1 MGCGLTGRAQ
11 RHGCRRPTDG
21 AQGQGTLARS
31 DTRWSEPLDRYQT
44 VEIKRLGGGL
54 TAAGSATPTHGGEV
68 ARAGAGVGYRGS
80 EVTGVGQDRREGP
93 DKLTGGVPAMRP
105 RPGARERRRE
115 SFRRIGV
122 TPVRN
127 PIRWEGESGALRS
140 MVRGWIGQPP
150 RGARRTGVDELW
162 RGRIG

>member
-1 MGCGLTGRAQ
+1 MEPRGRA
-11 RHGCRRPTDG
+11 RLREAILVDPSRWIDIRRS
-21 AQGQGTLARS
+21 RS
-31 DTRWSEPLDRYQT
+31 NAW
-44 VEIKRLGGGL
+44 GGL
-54 TAAGSATPTHGGEV
+54 TVAGSATPTHGGEV

-140 MVRGWIGQPP
+140 MVRG
-150 RGARRTGVDELW
+150 
-162 RGRIG
+162 